1 MKKIVWLV
9 REYESNYGS
18 TEYSPAIVFWYG
30 ILEKLGYD
38 IIYYPYESYN
48 ADVFYQEMKNYNP
61 NYIIHAGYHNVH
73 PEFYRLK
80 EFTKIIILQSDD
92 DWRYDSFGKF
102 WIPFVDYIV
111 TLQGDRSS
119 PQGTRCRDLID
130 WYVKDG
136 LKENQIQ
143 TVRCAF
149 NPNTMLVDSFS
160 SKDIF
165 VSHGGSLYGERP
177 SLIQKFN
184 SLGVPVTVANN
195 VSYNQLLD
203 VWNRSKFSLSFTK
216 ASDGQFRQKKGR
228 IGEIGYYSV
237 VVSEPFP
244 NIEEY
249 YENDKEFI
257 LFNSVEEAVEK
268 IKYYNSNEK
277 EYNRLLLNSRN
288 RLWNTNTA
296 FHQWDELMSKIDED
310 YIRKDI
316 NKILNGYKQPL

>member
-1 MKKIVWLV
+1 
-9 REYESNYGS
+9 
-18 TEYSPAIVFWYG
+18 
-30 ILEKLGYD
+30 
-38 IIYYPYESYN
+38 
-48 ADVFYQEMKNYNP
+48 
-61 NYIIHAGYHNVH
+61 
-73 PEFYRLK
+73 
-80 EFTKIIILQSDD
+80 
-92 DWRYDSFGKF
+92 
-102 WIPFVDYIV
+102 
-111 TLQGDRSS
+111 
-119 PQGTRCRDLID
+119 
-130 WYVKDG
+130 
-136 LKENQIQ
+136 
-143 TVRCAF
+143 
-149 NPNTMLVDSFS
+149 MLVDSFS